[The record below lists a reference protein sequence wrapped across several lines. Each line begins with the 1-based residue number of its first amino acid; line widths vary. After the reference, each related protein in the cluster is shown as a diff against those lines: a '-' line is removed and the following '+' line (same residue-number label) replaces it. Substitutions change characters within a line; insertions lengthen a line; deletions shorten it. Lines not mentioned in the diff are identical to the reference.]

1 MVINGGEYTQ
11 VHPVTTNESL
21 SWRICSSMERGGG
34 MPVMPKTK
42 MTAEE
47 KSPSE
52 HALQTQIHQSQKR
65 LISAAWA
72 CHTAYSFPLHPP
84 TVLAIE
90 MSLETLYWLIHGLI
104 PFAKSV
110 ASAKCFLHTLR
121 GN

>member
-1 MVINGGEYTQ
+1 
-11 VHPVTTNESL
+11 
-21 SWRICSSMERGGG
+21 

-42 MTAEE
+42 MTAVLGQVVAAEE
-47 KSPSE
+47 TSITKETNLNSIG
-52 HALQTQIHQSQKR
+52 QR
-65 LISAAWA
+65 WA
-72 CHTAYSFPLHPP
+72 YHTACSFPLHPP

-90 MSLETLYWLIHGLI
+90 MLLETLYWLIHGLI